1 MFFNSQKYIKID
13 LEIKEFLFSEGVG
26 SKLFIIFLYYLF
38 TVVSR
43 ALDIGLIVDASANVA
58 GKKLLRIRN
67 FLKQIVASF
76 TVSTSFTRFGMVE
89 FGDYPRKLFDFNRF
103 PNQATLIN
111 VLGRVPYMG
120 GRAMLGKALK
130 YSALKLFSQSP
141 RQKVAIVVTG
151 KPRDS
156 VAGPARVL
164 RRARVKVILVGVGKY
179 NMPQLQQMATNKRNV
194 FTTKFTTL
202 NNIVRA
208 IKQKASKGTPS
219 TSELLH

>member
-1 MFFNSQKYIKID
+1 
-13 LEIKEFLFSEGVG
+13 LV
-26 SKLFIIFLYYLF
+26 

-76 TVSTSFTRFGMVE
+76 TVSTSFTRFGMVQ
-89 FGDYPRKLFDFNRF
+89 FSNYPRKLFAFNRF

-111 VLGRVPYMG
+111 VLSRVPYMG
-120 GRAMLGKALK
+120 GKAMLGKALK
-130 YSALKLFSQSP
+130 YSAVKLFSRSP
-141 RQKVAIVVTG
+141 RQKIAIVVTG
-151 KPRDS
+151 KSGDS

-164 RRARVKVILVGVGKY
+164 RRAKVKVIPVGIGDYSV
-179 NMPQLQQMATNKRNV
+179 PQLQQIATNKRNV
-194 FTTKFTTL
+194 FTTNFKTL

-208 IKQKASKGTPS
+208 VKQKASKGMLS
-219 TSELLH
+219 VSLLPH

>member
-1 MFFNSQKYIKID
+1 MCVFFNSQKYIKID
-13 LEIKEFLFSEGVG
+13 LEIKELLFSEGVG
-26 SKLFIIFLYYLF
+26 SIIFLYYLF

-76 TVSTSFTRFGMVE
+76 TVSTSFTRVGMVE
-89 FGDYPRKLFDFNRF
+89 FGNYPRKLFDFNRF

-130 YSALKLFSQSP
+130 YSALKLFSRSP

-151 KPRDS
+151 RSRDS

-164 RRARVKVILVGVGKY
+164 RRARVKVILVGVGKCSI
-179 NMPQLQQMATNKRNV
+179 PQLQQMATNKRNV

-208 IKQKASKGTPS
+208 IKQKASKGTLS

>member
-1 MFFNSQKYIKID
+1 MCSKHNIFVIFSYFF
-13 LEIKEFLFSEGVG
+13 V
-26 SKLFIIFLYYLF
+26 

-76 TVSTSFTRFGMVE
+76 TVSTSFTRFGMVQ
-89 FGDYPRKLFDFNRF
+89 FSNYPRKLFDFNRF

-111 VLGRVPYMG
+111 VLSRVPYMG
-120 GRAMLGKALK
+120 GKAMLGKALK
-130 YSALKLFSQSP
+130 YSAVKLFSRSP
-141 RQKVAIVVTG
+141 RQKIAIVVTG
-151 KPRDS
+151 KSGDS

-164 RRARVKVILVGVGKY
+164 RRAKVKVIPVGIGDYSV
-179 NMPQLQQMATNKRNV
+179 PQLQQIATNKRNV
-194 FTTKFTTL
+194 FTTNFKTM

-208 IKQKASKGTPS
+208 IKQKASKGMLSVSVLP
-219 TSELLH
+219 H

>member
-1 MFFNSQKYIKID
+1 M
-13 LEIKEFLFSEGVG
+13 V
-26 SKLFIIFLYYLF
+26 

-76 TVSTSFTRFGMVE
+76 TVSTSFTRFGMVQ
-89 FGDYPRKLFDFNRF
+89 FSNYPRKLFDFNRF

-111 VLGRVPYMG
+111 VLSRVTYMG
-120 GRAMLGKALK
+120 GKAMLGKALK
-130 YSALKLFSQSP
+130 YSAEKLFSRSP
-141 RQKVAIVVTG
+141 RQKIAIVVTG
-151 KPRDS
+151 KSGDS

-164 RRARVKVILVGVGKY
+164 RRAKVKVIPVGIGDYSV
-179 NMPQLQQMATNKRNV
+179 PQLQQIATNKRNV
-194 FTTKFTTL
+194 LTTNFKTL

-208 IKQKASKGTPS
+208 VKQKASKGMLS
-219 TSELLH
+219 VSLLPH